1 MTQITIN
8 GVIGFVPPFSGYA
21 CDVYGNNC
29 YYLGPINVIPT
40 VITLP
45 PQFDLV
51 PAIGLKL
58 VDSTGCEKMEIVVC
72 SGEIEIAKDASKK
85 EAIDLAK
92 ANENVMK
99 YISEGKVVKEI
110 YVKGRIV
117 GFVVK

>member
-29 YYLGPINVIPT
+29 YYLGLINVIPT

-58 VDSTGCEKMEIVVC
+58 VDTTGCEKIEEVVC
-72 SGEIEIAKDASKK
+72 SGEIEIAKQFQDGN
-85 EAIDLAK
+85 EFFFMDL
-92 ANENVMK
+92 
-99 YISEGKVVKEI
+99 EI
-110 YVKGRIV
+110 YQ
-117 GFVVK
+117 FQN